1 MPEFPRFAL
10 QAAGM
15 CLAVLTCPSAW
26 ADFKPVSGFGGQL
39 FPSYIIST
47 ASVKVDPSEIPANR
61 LGDPRG
67 LLGVQVV
74 SPKANTPVTV
84 IVECKE
90 FLETSTFSGK
100 LASKGETYT
109 ITPKIKYNYD
119 RLAKCDQATPASVTY
134 RVKLGDSEE
143 EETHTCMVRSI
154 NDCPFAYQDGDQ
166 VIDISYTFAAY
177 VNEQHPFVDKLL
189 REALDEGVV
198 KRFTGY
204 QSGKPEEVILQAY
217 ALWDILVAR
226 DIRYSSITATAVESD
241 AVASQHVRLIE
252 DSVNNSQANCVDGSV
267 LLVSMLRKIGIDAFL
282 VITPDHCYAG
292 FYTDPKRENCF
303 GLETTL
309 LGEAVDLEDGD
320 LPELFSEAIEGDLR
334 GEQSFSSFIV
344 ATKVATIALAKAVQ
358 TSDANQTAVA
368 ADEDGEVR
376 DAEEVKIIDIAQARK
391 EGILPIGFQN
401 KEGFVYRAPV
411 AADTEKTATAE
422 RTSTGAT
429 GLIVVTEETVLVD
442 DGDSDVMVEEV
453 ELIEVDDDE

>member
-1 MPEFPRFAL
+1 MPQLCRFAL
-10 QAAGM
+10 PVATL
-15 CLAVLTCPSAW
+15 CLAVMTGQAAS
-26 ADFKPVSGFGGQL
+26 ADFKPIAGFGEQL

-47 ASVKVDPSEIPANR
+47 ASVKVDPSEVPTNR

-74 SPKANTPVTV
+74 SPKANTTVTV
-84 IVECKE
+84 TVECKE

-100 LASKGETYT
+100 LASEGETYT
-109 ITPKIKYNYD
+109 ITPKVKYNYD
-119 RLAKCDQATPASVTY
+119 RLAKCDQATPASITF

-334 GEQSFSSFIV
+334 GEQSFRSFIV

-358 TSDANQTAVA
+358 TSDANETAVA

-411 AADTEKTATAE
+411 AADAEKTATAE
-422 RTSTGAT
+422 STSTGTT